1 MTTEWPY
8 RGFGGW
14 TEEPKL
20 FFKRG
25 IEGRIANG
33 WGTKPGDFPFMAR
46 MSEKCRF
53 GQRCAI
59 CAGSLITDGMRCFYL
74 IFENQVYLR
83 VCYYCC
89 TLLRKRK
96 SLAP

>member
-1 MTTEWPY
+1 MTTPWPY

-33 WGTKPGDFPFMAR
+33 WGTKPGDYPFMAR
-46 MSEKCRF
+46 MSEEGF
-53 GQRCAI
+53 L
-59 CAGSLITDGMRCFYL
+59 SLFIE
-74 IFENQVYLR
+74 IQVLQSNF
-83 VCYYCC
+83 V
-89 TLLRKRK
+89 
-96 SLAP
+96 SIP